1 MRRVVLLGVG
11 VEVHRCRYFGSADG
25 ISAAPKERMR
35 SGCAR
40 LRALIRVRKLQLQS
54 SVSSIQ
60 HCTAVCS
67 RTHQHLSTC
76 CCTNLA
82 GISADKDRPV
92 WLTQPVRTY
101 VSGGH
106 LMPATLIRFWLSL
119 LLGALLLAVTGCGS
133 LATSDNTLTRGNW
146 SVTARSANPDLGI
159 FQAGGN
165 LTQNGNALSAT
176 MYVSGSLC
184 FDVSQP
190 VILTGALKNRQ
201 VTLTSAD
208 VSGQVFSMVATET
221 TDSALSGTYTIT
233 GGCGSGD
240 HGTVS
245 ANVVPSISGTWS
257 GSVIGTGGW
266 DIRPNWQS
274 HLYRVRLLD
283 ERNCH

>member
-1 MRRVVLLGVG
+1 
-11 VEVHRCRYFGSADG
+11 
-25 ISAAPKERMR
+25 
-35 SGCAR
+35 
-40 LRALIRVRKLQLQS
+40 
-54 SVSSIQ
+54 
-60 HCTAVCS
+60 
-67 RTHQHLSTC
+67 
-76 CCTNLA
+76 
-82 GISADKDRPV
+82 
-92 WLTQPVRTY
+92 
-101 VSGGH
+101 
-106 LMPATLIRFWLSL
+106 MPATLIRFWLSL

-257 GSVIGTGGW
+257 GSVIGTGG
-266 DIRPNWQS
+266 PNVSLSIALHQAANAAADGTFALTGNLTYTGS
-274 HLYRVRLLD
+274 DCSMSGTVIDASIAGTYILASGSTKDTDGSDGSFSYTNVLLD
-283 ERNCH
+283 NNRNPENMTGTYQVDFGLCDGDMQSLTLKRQ